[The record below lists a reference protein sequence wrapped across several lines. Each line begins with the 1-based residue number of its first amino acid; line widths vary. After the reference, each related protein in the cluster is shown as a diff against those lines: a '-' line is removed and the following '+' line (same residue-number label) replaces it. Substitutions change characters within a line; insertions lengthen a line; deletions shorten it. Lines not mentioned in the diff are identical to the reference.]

1 MNRIYQGRV
10 SSVQVLQFG
19 KKGNLPDDWLPAP
32 QGDEHLWQHHALFH
46 DAVNYYLVA
55 LLALAAPTN
64 KYLGQLRQ
72 RIALPG
78 DAYQIWAPFRRRG
91 APRRGLRDS
100 VAPYLTPGNP
110 APTLD
115 EAFAAVLAGSP
126 VDNAIHDAAVSALLE
141 VCDGA
146 GAIQQQGRAYWP
158 KFCDPKTA
166 ANFAG
171 DPAMLRR
178 EFHQRLLPRVLH
190 APDTRYDS
198 PTLDEFDAYSIAT
211 PDAKRPQLIGPKAT
225 ERLKQAVALW
235 RARRPEIAAELDRL
249 SILIEQLPPDIVLP
263 GYVGSAAKGD
273 VKARL
278 FALLLF
284 RHVERSEFTFDLLR
298 SATPQR
304 TVEVEI
310 ETVSADPAP
319 PTADPIR
326 AARGERC
333 YVFRSFT
340 SLPSWNPADT
350 ATPQWKEFDIAA
362 FKYALTALN
371 QIEEKTKERL
381 AEAETLQHRL
391 DYMLGKARKFV
402 PPPGTTEDE
411 DRPPVLAGDPRI
423 TLLREL
429 LTSETL
435 RTANALT
442 DGAATD
448 YGLHPRTIRGFRD
461 LRKLWRR
468 RISAGEAHTTERE
481 DRLRKDLHEF
491 QAEHSDTI
499 GSVALFEAL
508 LAPKNWIIWQEPAPD
523 TAAAWTIAGYAD
535 EPLSALVEE
544 RELLEDMASLKEP
557 VRLTPADPV
566 HSRRQ
571 YDFHAV
577 SGFGAGAR
585 ATCRH
590 EPASCAFTTEIARQE
605 SGRWH
610 VQRVRIAYSAPR
622 LLRDGLRAVHGSSNL
637 AATRWLQPMMEA
649 LSKTPELPQD
659 LTDCPVCL
667 MPDFKVSGER
677 RVLLN
682 FPVTLEPEA
691 LVKLLGRAAT
701 WEGQFCGTKETP
713 FALRWPAD
721 GWLADKEL
729 LAWYNRPAL
738 TCFTTLGVD
747 LGTRDAGALAHMT
760 ITADKASKPTSRLL
774 GEAGGHRWFATLTG
788 TQLIRLPG
796 EDAKVFAPGQPK
808 ATTEIYGERGRGAS
822 PADTGEALSLCAAL
836 GEDPEK
842 LLGPAPDRLSF
853 PQQNDKLLVALR
865 RAQARLAR
873 FQSWSWRLRQQTEQE
888 TATAEIVLAYPEY
901 ASLTVPEK
909 LAAIDVS
916 LLAQRDLAS
925 RGLVTLANRILP
937 LRGRRWAWVSRDDG
951 SRAHMLRQTDP
962 GSDPMP
968 RQIAGQRGLS
978 HERMEQIEE
987 LRRRCQSLS
996 RALAHAPGERVRI
1009 GRSTL
1014 GDELPDPCPDLLEK
1028 IDHLREQRVDQT
1040 AHAIL
1045 AAALG
1050 VRLRAPTKEADTR
1063 RARDIHGEY
1072 ERFRDPVDFIVIEDL
1087 SRYLSSQDRARREN
1101 TRLMQWCHR
1110 QLVTKLR
1117 QLCETYGLPVLA
1129 TPAAYSS
1136 RFCSLSGAAGFR
1148 AVELTPASRNEAP
1161 WRWTLARLAA
1171 HESGEKKLETVARV
1185 EAERVR
1191 GLFDQLDLVNAGR
1204 VEAKKPPRTLLAPQ
1218 AGGPIFIP
1226 LGEAPAMQADLNA
1239 AINIALRGL
1248 AAPAQHDI
1256 HHRIRTERVG
1266 KVLRLRATS
1275 KREKARWSGTPPTL
1289 SLPAD
1294 KATAERVPN
1303 LFADVANVGLKDEH
1317 ATVAGLSTTFTTSRG
1332 LWTGVKLRAWDRCF
1346 SLNAARLAKWR
1357 EKAHPDDIPM

>member
-1 MNRIYQGRV
+1 MSQ
-10 SSVQVLQFG
+10 
-19 KKGNLPDDWLPAP
+19 PA
-32 QGDEHLWQHHALFH
+32 
-46 DAVNYYLVA
+46 
-55 LLALAAPTN
+55 
-64 KYLGQLRQ
+64 
-72 RIALPG
+72 
-78 DAYQIWAPFRRRG
+78 
-91 APRRGLRDS
+91 
-100 VAPYLTPGNP
+100 
-110 APTLD
+110 
-115 EAFAAVLAGSP
+115 
-126 VDNAIHDAAVSALLE
+126 
-141 VCDGA
+141 
-146 GAIQQQGRAYWP
+146 
-158 KFCDPKTA
+158 
-166 ANFAG
+166 
-171 DPAMLRR
+171 
-178 EFHQRLLPRVLH
+178 
-190 APDTRYDS
+190 
-198 PTLDEFDAYSIAT
+198 
-211 PDAKRPQLIGPKAT
+211 
-225 ERLKQAVALW
+225 
-235 RARRPEIAAELDRL
+235 
-249 SILIEQLPPDIVLP
+249 
-263 GYVGSAAKGD
+263 
-273 VKARL
+273 
-278 FALLLF
+278 ALLL
-284 RHVERSEFTFDLLR
+284 RRLR
-298 SATPQR
+298 VR
-304 TVEVEI
+304 
-310 ETVSADPAP
+310 
-319 PTADPIR
+319 R
-326 AARGERC
+326 
-333 YVFRSFT
+333 
-340 SLPSWNPADT
+340 ADT
-350 ATPQWKEFDIAA
+350 
-362 FKYALTALN
+362 
-371 QIEEKTKERL
+371 
-381 AEAETLQHRL
+381 
-391 DYMLGKARKFV
+391 G
-402 PPPGTTEDE
+402 
-411 DRPPVLAGDPRI
+411 
-423 TLLREL
+423 
-429 LTSETL
+429 SC
-435 RTANALT
+435 
-442 DGAATD
+442 
-448 YGLHPRTIRGFRD
+448 
-461 LRKLWRR
+461 R
-468 RISAGEAHTTERE
+468 RI
-481 DRLRKDLHEF
+481 
-491 QAEHSDTI
+491 
-499 GSVALFEAL
+499 
-508 LAPKNWIIWQEPAPD
+508 
-523 TAAAWTIAGYAD
+523 
-535 EPLSALVEE
+535 
-544 RELLEDMASLKEP
+544 
-557 VRLTPADPV
+557 
-566 HSRRQ
+566 
-571 YDFHAV
+571 
-577 SGFGAGAR
+577 
-585 ATCRH
+585 
-590 EPASCAFTTEIARQE
+590 
-605 SGRWH
+605 
-610 VQRVRIAYSAPR
+610 RIVYSAPR
-622 LLRDGLRAVHGSSNL
+622 LLRDGLRAVDGSSNL

-649 LSKTPELPQD
+649 LSTTPELPQD

-667 MPDFKVSGER
+667 MPDFRVSGER

-721 GWLADKEL
+721 GWLADKESQ
-729 LAWYNRPAL
+729 AWYNRPAL
-738 TCFTTLGVD
+738 TCFTALGVD

-760 ITADKASKPTSRLL
+760 VTSDKASKPTRRLL
-774 GEAGGHRWFATLTG
+774 GEAGGHRWFAALTG

-808 ATTEIYGERGRGAS
+808 ATTEIYGERGRGAA
-822 PADTGEALSLCAAL
+822 PAETGETLSLCAAL

-842 LLGPAPDRLSF
+842 LLGPSPDRLSF

-873 FQSWSWRLRQQTEQE
+873 LQSWSWRLRHETEQE
-888 TATAEIVLAYPEY
+888 TARAEIVLAYPEY

-909 LAAIDVS
+909 LAAIDAS

-951 SRAHMLRQTDP
+951 SRAHVLRQTDP
-962 GSDPMP
+962 GSDPTP

-1014 GDELPDPCPDLLEK
+1014 GAELPDPCPDLLEK

-1136 RFCSLSGAAGFR
+1136 RFCSRTGAAGFR

-1171 HESGEKKLETVARV
+1171 HESGEKKLETIARV

-1191 GLFDQLDLVNAGR
+1191 GLFDQLDAINAGR
-1204 VEAKKPPRTLLAPQ
+1204 AEAKKPLLTLLAPQ

-1266 KVLRLRATS
+1266 KILRLRATS
-1275 KREKARWSGTPPTL
+1275 KREKARWSGSPPTL
-1289 SLPAD
+1289 LLPAD

-1317 ATVAGLSTTFTTSRG
+1317 ATVAGISTTFATSRG

-1357 EKAHPDDIPM
+1357 EKANPDDIPM